1 MMNNMKQKVNL
12 SCRLCKDIGLLFLL
26 PALALSGMLASC
38 SQEELPATDVGTP
51 LPEGKYPLV
60 LTASVGEMQTRSAG
74 KDEWTND
81 DPIGVRIGDAGAK
94 VGKYLVSNGG
104 STRPASAGEALYWQN
119 TAPATITAWYPYDA
133 TEVSLSDQSDA
144 SFIPVDFLLA
154 ETKANYQ
161 QKNVDL
167 KFQHRMARVKYT
179 LTNEA
184 GITDPDWENVDV
196 AIYGYTTVKSD
207 AAGGLNG
214 SIEGWIIPGKE
225 DTWLLP
231 QDNMTDKP
239 FIKVSAKV
247 GGSLRDFVYT
257 PTGDAAILETGK
269 VHTYNITVFRD
280 KITVQLESSVAWGSG
295 SGMSGD
301 NPGTV
306 AYHMLTLNYDESKLN
321 GDIVV
326 TDNATEKK
334 IIISQDG
341 TYHLPSAKTR
351 FTITYKP
358 TSWMDSFV
366 PTAGLC
372 YMNRTYNE
380 QYKQYKTEL
389 TGVIS
394 DITLTLQKY
403 VAVGDY
409 YYSDG
414 TWAAIDN
421 AYANLQSI
429 GVVFHAGAGA
439 DDHINHYDQSEGT
452 EILGYV
458 VALTD
463 LLGNPNYNTGVTCW
477 GGKIAKSGDEWK
489 LENFD
494 VPELGN
500 NTYNKSGECDAV
512 SYDGYTRTKII
523 RENYI
528 PQSDI
533 YSFPAFKAC
542 DTYEPSAPQKG
553 KSSSWY
559 IPSAAMMKDINV
571 VKNKAGITG
580 NYFSSTEE
588 EGKIWSVVGY
598 AFHNNEYTGREKND
612 NNTKARAVITIFK
625 QKK

>member
-1 MMNNMKQKVNL
+1 MKRKHFLQRMFSGSLPVL
-12 SCRLCKDIGLLFLL
+12 LLAGGL
-26 PALALSGMLASC
+26 LASC
-38 SQEELPATDVGTP
+38 DKEDMTHTKGTP

-74 KDEWTND
+74 KDKWTND
-81 DPIGVRIGDAGAK
+81 DPVGVRIGDAGAK
-94 VGKYLVSNGG
+94 VGKYLVSTGG
-104 STRPASAGEALYWQN
+104 STQPASDGDALYWQN
-119 TAPATITAWYPYDA
+119 TASATITAWYPYA
-133 TEVSLSDQSDA
+133 GKVSLSNQNDA
-144 SFIPVDFLLA
+144 SFVPLDFLLA
-154 ETKANYQ
+154 ETEANYQ

-214 SIEGWIIPGKE
+214 SDEGWIIPGKE

-231 QDNMTDKP
+231 QDNMTNKP

-247 GGSLRDFVYT
+247 GGSLRDFEYT

-280 KITVQLESSVAWGSG
+280 KITVQLESSVAWGNG
-295 SGMSGD
+295 SGMNGD

-306 AYHMLTLNYDESKLN
+306 EYHSLKLEYGKDKLD

-326 TDNATEKK
+326 TDNATGEE
-334 IIISQDG
+334 ISISQDG
-341 TYHLPSAKTR
+341 TYHLPSAKTG

-358 TSWMDSFV
+358 NSWMDSFV

-372 YMNRTYNE
+372 YMNRSYNSQGS
-380 QYKQYKTEL
+380 QYKAEL

-394 DITLTLQKY
+394 DITLTLQEY
-403 VAVGDY
+403 AAVGDY
-409 YYSDG
+409 YYSNG
-414 TWAAIDN
+414 TWAAMDN
-421 AYANLQSI
+421 AYADLQSI

-439 DDHINHYDQSEGT
+439 DDHISHYGQSEGT

-463 LLGNPNYNTGVTCW
+463 LPGNPNYNTGVTCW
-477 GGKIAKSGDEWK
+477 GGKITESGDEWK

-500 NTYNKSGECDAV
+500 NTCNKSGECDAV

-533 YSFPAFKAC
+533 YSFPAFKVC

-588 EGKIWSVVGY
+588 EGIIWSVVGY

>member
-1 MMNNMKQKVNL
+1 MKQKVNL
-12 SCRLCKDIGLLFLL
+12 FCRLCKDIGLLFLL
-26 PALALSGMLASC
+26 PAIALSGMLASC
-38 SQEELPATDVGTP
+38 SQDELSGTDVGTP

-81 DPIGVRIGDAGAK
+81 DPIGVRIGETGAK
-94 VGKYLVSNGG
+94 VGKYLVSQGG
-104 STRPASAGEALYWQN
+104 STQPANDGETLYWQN
-119 TAPATITAWYPYDA
+119 TAPATITAWYPYEDK
-133 TEVSLSDQSDA
+133 EVSLSDQSDA

-184 GITDPDWENVDV
+184 GITDPDWEDVDV
-196 AIYGYTTVKSD
+196 AVYGYTTVKSD
-207 AAGGLNG
+207 AAGSLNG
-214 SIEGWIIPGKE
+214 SNEGWIIPGKE

-257 PTGDAAILETGK
+257 PTGDAAILENGK

-280 KITVQLESSVAWGSG
+280 KITVQLESSVAWGNG
-295 SGMSGD
+295 SGMNGE

-306 AYHMLTLNYDESKLN
+306 EYHSLKLEYGN
-321 GDIVV
+321 NKLDGDIVV
-326 TDNATEKK
+326 TDKATEEE
-334 IIISQDG
+334 ISINTDG
-341 TYHLPSAKTR
+341 TYHLPSAKNG

-358 TSWMDSFV
+358 NSWMDSFV

-372 YMNRTYNE
+372 YMNRTYDS
-380 QYKQYKTEL
+380 QGQQYKTEL

-394 DITLTLQKY
+394 DIVLTLQEY

-421 AYANLQSI
+421 AYADLQPI
-429 GVVFHAGAGA
+429 GVVFHVGAGA
-439 DDHINHYDQSEGT
+439 DDHISHYGQSEGT

-458 VALTD
+458 VAKSNLPGNPAHAEGQPTDRTSWGGIRPKSGWQLTD
-463 LLGNPNYNTGVTCW
+463 
-477 GGKIAKSGDEWK
+477 
-489 LENFD
+489 FD
-494 VPELGN
+494 VPELENFTGKEN
-500 NTYNKSGECDAV
+500 SFNGI
-512 SYDGYTRTKII
+512 SYDGYARTKII
-523 RENYI
+523 REKYLTK
-528 PQSDI
+528 PET
-533 YSFPAFKAC
+533 YSFPAFEAC
-542 DTYEPSAPQKG
+542 DTYQQQVAAPQEG

-559 IPSAAMMKDINV
+559 IPSAAMLRDINKV
-571 VKNKAGITG
+571 RNQANITSG
-580 NYFSSTEE
+580 DFLSSTESSSY
-588 EGKIWSVVGY
+588 GVVGFY
-598 AFHNNEYTGREKND
+598 YHGSTGYTGRSKND
-612 NNTKARAVITIFK
+612 NGTYARAVITIFK